1 MGLIIGGY
9 KAIGKSTLATKYDNV
24 LDLESSN
31 YEYIMD
37 EELLKLSVEERKGLK
52 SRKKNPDYPMN
63 YYEKILEEEKQG
75 KIVLFACKKE
85 IVDLL
90 NENNINYYIVYPEED
105 MLDEIID
112 RSRKRG
118 NNEQFTSRIKQV
130 YKDDYPHNSKNVIWL
145 KSGQFL
151 EEVLLENNLLK

>member
-9 KAIGKSTLATKYDNV
+9 KAIGKSTLATKYENV

-31 YEYIMD
+31 YEYIID

-63 YYEKILEEEKQG
+63 YYEKILEESNNG

-90 NENNINYYIVYPEED
+90 NENNIDYYIVYPEED

-112 RSRKRG
+112 RSKKRG
-118 NNEQFTSRIKQV
+118 NNEQFTSRIRQV

-145 KSGQFL
+145 KRGQFL